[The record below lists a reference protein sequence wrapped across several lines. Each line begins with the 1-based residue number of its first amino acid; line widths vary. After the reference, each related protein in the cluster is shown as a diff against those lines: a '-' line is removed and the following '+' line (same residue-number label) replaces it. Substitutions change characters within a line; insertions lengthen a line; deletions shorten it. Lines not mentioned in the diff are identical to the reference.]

1 MKRENMCIACIQI
14 CMLSIL
20 LFGFVD
26 SIFSKDFKGEEQLY
40 RKSNQNLSDSVRTN
54 QQSDSISVLS
64 TGSCVNTFENQTVS
78 SAVSVQGCNTL
89 TVRNV
94 TITNNGDLT
103 LSAPENITLN
113 GPFNAELGSLLNI
126 KIGQAQLMFEF
137 IYDASGNRIMKQ
149 VSIVK

>member
-26 SIFSKDFKGEEQLY
+26 SVFSKDFKAEEQSY

-64 TGSCVNTFENQTVS
+64 TGSCVNSFENQTVS
-78 SAVSVQGCNTL
+78 STVSVQGCNTL
-89 TVRNV
+89 TVKNV

-113 GPFNAELGSLLNI
+113 GPFEVKLGGLLNI
-126 KIGQAQLMFEF
+126 KNELTQWSINYG
-137 IYDASGNRIMKQ
+137 YDNAGNRIRRSASSME
-149 VSIVK
+149 

>member
-26 SIFSKDFKGEEQLY
+26 SVFSKDFKAEEQLY

-64 TGSCVNTFENQTVS
+64 TGSCVNSFENQTVS
-78 SAVSVQGCNTL
+78 STVSVQGCNTL
-89 TVRNV
+89 TVKNV

-103 LSAPENITLN
+103 LSASDDVLIN
-113 GPFNAELGSLLNI
+113 GPFEVKLGGLLNI
-126 KIGQAQLMFEF
+126 KNELTQWSINYG
-137 IYDASGNRIMKQ
+137 YDNAGNRIRRSANSME
-149 VSIVK
+149 

>member
-26 SIFSKDFKGEEQLY
+26 SVFSKDFNAEEQLY

-78 SAVSVQGCNTL
+78 STVSVQGCNTL

-103 LSAPENITLN
+103 LSASDAVLIN
-113 GPFNAELGSLLNI
+113 GPFEAQLGGVLNI
-126 KIGQAQLMFEF
+126 KKKEASIVKF
-137 IYDASGNRIMKQ
+137 IYNAAGNRILRR
-149 VSIVK
+149 VVY